1 MVVGF
6 RLKNNISVICNYQNL
21 KAENRLLIAERQNKF
36 SMKILDPNG
45 LLDNLYKY
53 VQTNIEIAKVDVQE
67 KIENTV
73 KKVVI
78 FAFFALSVALLLVFL
93 LLTLALFLNQIL
105 SSNYLGFL
113 IVSAL
118 LAVIIVIAFFMV
130 KQFLTSDKTE
140 TLP

>member
-1 MVVGF
+1 
-6 RLKNNISVICNYQNL
+6 
-21 KAENRLLIAERQNKF
+21 
-36 SMKILDPNG
+36 MKILSPHG

-53 VQTNIEIAKVDVQE
+53 VQTNIEIAKVEVQE

-73 KKVVI
+73 KKVI
-78 FAFFALSVALLLVFL
+78 GFAILALSVALLLVFL
-93 LLTLALFLNQIL
+93 LLTLALFLNQTL

-118 LAVIIVIAFFMV
+118 LVVITTIAFFMV